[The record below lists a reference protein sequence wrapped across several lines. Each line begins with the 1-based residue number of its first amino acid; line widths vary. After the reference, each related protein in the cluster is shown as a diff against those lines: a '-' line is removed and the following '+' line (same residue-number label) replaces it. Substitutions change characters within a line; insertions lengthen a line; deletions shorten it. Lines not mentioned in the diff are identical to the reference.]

1 MKWLNNI
8 NGFSQDHSLLINSQL
23 SDQRISNTKLSDKEL
38 SNKELANQNT
48 SLTGLAKL
56 LISST
61 LVALMAGC
69 ASKPVV
75 NPTQSRLIVVPQY
88 YTVQRGDTLS
98 QIASRYKLDYREIAR
113 LNNIDSSYTIF
124 TNQSL
129 RLHTGGKDAP
139 RIQVRTAPAPVT
151 IQTQRLPSQNTSTVR
166 AASNTSVRSSPSN
179 IQTTPPPILPN
190 TSTTL
195 PSGLNWRW
203 PAQGSTISQ
212 FNLAQDIKG
221 IRIGGRQGDPIYA
234 AADGEVV
241 YASDRLTEYG
251 NLVLIRHIS
260 GYVTAYA
267 HNSTIV
273 VKENDRV
280 KAGQK
285 IAEMGSTGTNQTMLE
300 FQIRLNGKP
309 INPSNLL
316 PAR

>member
-1 MKWLNNI
+1 MKWLTNI
-8 NGFSQDHSLLINSQL
+8 NKFSKGEVSVITPCLSKQQL
-23 SDQRISNTKLSDKEL
+23 SEQ
-38 SNKELANQNT
+38 
-48 SLTGLAKL
+48 KL
-56 LISST
+56 LKQKLLKQNSAYGDATKVLIGGV

-75 NPTQSRLIVVPQY
+75 NATQSRLIVVPQY
-88 YTVQRGDTLS
+88 HTVQKGDTLS
-98 QIASRYKLDYREIAR
+98 QIAARYRLDYREIAR
-113 LNNIDSSYTIF
+113 LNNIDSSYTIY

-129 RLHTGGKDAP
+129 RLHSGGKDAP
-139 RIQVRTAPAPVT
+139 RIQVRTAAAPAPAA
-151 IQTQRLPSQNTSTVR
+151 IYTQKMPAQQPAASRNQPTTVR
-166 AASNTSVRSSPSN
+166 AAPAVSKN
-179 IQTTPPPILPN
+179 TPPPILPN
-190 TSTTL
+190 TPTSL

-203 PAQGSTISQ
+203 PAQGAIISQ

-221 IRIGGRQGDPIYA
+221 LRIGGRQGDPVRA

-251 NLVLIRHIS
+251 NLVLIRHIN

-267 HNSTIV
+267 HNNSMV

-285 IAEMGSTGTNQTMLE
+285 IAEMGSSGAKQTMLE
-300 FQIRLNGKP
+300 FQVRLNGKP
-309 INPSNLL
+309 INPAALL

>member
-1 MKWLNNI
+1 MKWLTSVNR
-8 NGFSQDHSLLINSQL
+8 FSKGEFSVNTSCLSNQKLLKHKPIYSG
-23 SDQRISNTKLSDKEL
+23 STKLI
-38 SNKELANQNT
+38 
-48 SLTGLAKL
+48 
-56 LISST
+56 IST
-61 LVALMAGC
+61 ALVLFMAGC

-88 YTVQRGDTLS
+88 YTVKQGDTLS
-98 QIASRYKLDYREIAR
+98 QIASRYGLDYREIAR
-113 LNNIDSSYTIF
+113 LNNIDSNYTIY

-129 RLHTGGKDAP
+129 RMHQGGKDAP
-139 RIQVRTAPAPVT
+139 RIQVRTAAVPVTPAIYAQKMPAQQPATIRPQPNAPV
-151 IQTQRLPSQNTSTVR
+151 R
-166 AASNTSVRSSPSN
+166 AVPQVSS
-179 IQTTPPPILPN
+179 TTPPPILPN
-190 TSTTL
+190 TPTTL

-203 PAQGSTISQ
+203 PAQGAIISQ

-251 NLVLIRHIS
+251 NLVLIRHIN

-267 HNSTIV
+267 HNNTIV

-285 IAEMGSTGTNQTMLE
+285 IAEMGSSGTNQTMLE
-300 FQIRLNGKP
+300 FQVRFNGKP
-309 INPSNLL
+309 INPVGLL